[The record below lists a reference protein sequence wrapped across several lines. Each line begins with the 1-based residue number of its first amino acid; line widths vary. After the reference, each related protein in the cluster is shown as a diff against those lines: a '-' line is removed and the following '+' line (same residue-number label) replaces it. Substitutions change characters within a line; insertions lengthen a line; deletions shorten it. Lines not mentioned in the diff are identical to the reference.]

1 MPKADTAFNEE
12 LIVAENYAGGE
23 IHAWRAL
30 LRRKPFGGTGPST
43 PPVRF
48 PASLVVGGDQ
58 FGQLE
63 PNWKSPVGKETLEME
78 GGLKILLSLIVAII
92 VLAVVYTCALT
103 FMKRKE
109 VLRRKLTAPDIK
121 EHGVDLQ
128 TRRKTYDDV
137 T

>member
-1 MPKADTAFNEE
+1 MP
-12 LIVAENYAGGE
+12 
-23 IHAWRAL
+23 
-30 LRRKPFGGTGPST
+30 
-43 PPVRF
+43 
-48 PASLVVGGDQ
+48 
-58 FGQLE
+58 
-63 PNWKSPVGKETLEME
+63 ETLEME